1 MKPSR
6 AKSYVVVA
14 SEEAVLGQFLLEP
27 ASLRVRPVG
36 PFVEHLLRLGVD
48 LSARESKMSVGT
60 IPAVLVSQAI
70 EPWRETFLRAIP
82 QISQLEAL
90 AERHRAEHASRLQV
104 APLLAERCVERFPA
118 PEDPCYEGLYDFQN
132 AGVSWLTK
140 AGFRGILGD
149 DMGLGKTV
157 QALVVSSKVPDM
169 RRLLIVGTSS
179 TLRNWGREAA
189 KWVPGISVRT
199 CVSSAKTPKLVEQ
212 TLADPGQAALVLTW
226 GLLASVQDDLARVSW
241 DVVVAD
247 EAHYLKDPNSQRARA
262 LLPLLL
268 RSPSRILMTGTDMP
282 NRTRELFPLL
292 HAVDPVAWPSFIPF
306 GEAYCGPRDT
316 KVFGGGTVRT
326 YDGSTRRQ
334 DLARQIRPYRVR
346 RLKKDVL
353 EALPE
358 KILQTLP
365 LDAPPALA
373 KAYADWRLRVK
384 MTSGQPSPELLTE
397 LLRLR
402 LQTGLAKVE
411 PAAEW
416 ISNAVS
422 PSDPVVAFVALRQVH
437 AELKAKLEAEGHR
450 VASIVGET
458 PVHRRQAIVDAF
470 QGGQIDVLLGST
482 AMKEGVTLT
491 RSCTSLFVERWW
503 TPGDES
509 QAEDRTYRIGQDRGV
524 LVARMHLTGS
534 TDDHVVSLMDRKESA
549 IDALSGQG
557 FVDLLLS
564 DLRRTDASSP

>member
-1 MKPSR
+1 MKTSR
-6 AKSYVVVA
+6 AKSYVVVT
-14 SEEAVLGQFLLEP
+14 SGPWVLGQLLLEP

-36 PFVEHLLRLGVD
+36 PFVEHLTQLGVD

-70 EPWRETFLRAIP
+70 APWREAFLEALP
-82 QISQLEAL
+82 QILDLEQL
-90 AERHRAEHASRLQV
+90 AERHQTEHAQRLEV
-104 APLLAERCVERFPA
+104 AWALASRCVERFPA
-118 PEDPCYEGLYDFQN
+118 PEDPRYEGLYDFQN

-157 QALVVSSKVPDM
+157 QALVVSAKVPGM

-199 CVSSAKTPKLVEQ
+199 CTTSAKTPKLVEQ

-226 GLLASVQDDLARVSW
+226 GLLASVQDDLARVPW

-247 EAHYLKDPNSQRARA
+247 EAHYLKDPNSQRSRA

-268 RSPSRILMTGTDMP
+268 RAPSRILMTGTDMP

-306 GEAYCGPRDT
+306 GEEYCGPRMT
-316 KVFGGGTVRT
+316 KIFGGGTIRT
-326 YDGSTRRQ
+326 YDDSSHRQ
-334 DLARQIRPYRVR
+334 DLARKIRPYRIR

-365 LDAPPALA
+365 VDAPPALL
-373 KAYADWRLRVK
+373 KAYADWCLQIK
-384 MTSGQPSPELLTE
+384 LSSGQPSGEVLSGLS
-397 LLRLR
+397 RLR

-422 PSDPVVAFVALRQVH
+422 PTNPVVAFVALRQVH
-437 AELKAKLEAEGHR
+437 TELKARLEAEGHR

-458 PVHRRQAIVDAF
+458 PINRRQAIVDDF
-470 QGGQIDVLLGST
+470 QAGRIDVLLGST

-491 RSCTSLFVERWW
+491 RACTSIFVERWW

-524 LVARMHLTGS
+524 LVVRMHLTGS
-534 TDDHVVSLMDRKESA
+534 TDDHVVSLMDRKASA

-557 FVDLLLS
+557 FIDLLLA
-564 DLRRTDASSP
+564 DLRSAHVPS